1 MMPATMPPPPKRNL
15 RFDRLLGALIV
26 LGGIGFAV
34 YWFAI
39 R

>member
-1 MMPATMPPPPKRNL
+1 MPPAPPKGNL
-15 RFDRLLGALIV
+15 RWGRVFGALIV
-26 LGGIGFAV
+26 LGGIGFSI